1 MTPAILLKTR
11 KMVEGSYKQH
21 AWTDDWEDQ
30 IEIRYDGELTPEV
43 CDRIVAAYTLDQA
56 RRLAARRGSYQA
68 SLRTPQPDKV
78 IGVDV
83 PTRTLRIACSCMLA
97 D

>member
-11 KMVEGSYKQH
+11 KTVEGSYKQH
-21 AWTDDWEDQ
+21 AWTDEWVDQ
-30 IEIRYDGELTPEV
+30 IDIRYDGELTPEV
-43 CDRIVAAYTLDQA
+43 CQRIVAAYCTEML
-56 RRLAARRGSYQA
+56 RRATGRRGSYQA
-68 SLRTPQPDKV
+68 ALRTPQTDQV

-83 PTRTLRIACSCMLA
+83 PTRTLRIACACMLA